1 MLVHEFIA
9 VFGEQVERLGQVSG
23 VFEGGASRRHA
34 ETGLACG
41 LCFASGGLSGIGH
54 WCIFL
59 ALLGGLLAGFR
70 GAGCG
75 WEICVPCGWCECGE
89 S

>member
-1 MLVHEFIA
+1 
-9 VFGEQVERLGQVSG
+9 
-23 VFEGGASRRHA
+23 
-34 ETGLACG
+34 

-59 ALLGGLLAGFR
+59 ALLGGLLTGFR